1 MKNRCSY
8 QKLEIL
14 DDEVKR
20 SLQRTN
26 EEMLLLQKMA
36 QESMN
41 RMSYFSNEVNEAL
54 QKTFIQR
61 NEEIEQI
68 LKYRANQIDE
78 LHELKMK
85 YYETTRSFFSSVES
99 KLSVMPLWGNLL
111 TDLADGLNMTID
123 LLVGHCERLAKAGW
137 VIPSDMIPSEVADV
151 LVQCNSKEEFD
162 AYFLKLYTENS
173 NENLES
179 VFDSLINH
187 HDTGKWKKLIEEC
200 IALYRLG
207 YYIIQIPALLSV
219 LEGVVAKLMDYNK
232 TGIYKLCNITIDK
245 LSSDPNS
252 FNKLLWL
259 SVMYFT
265 RELYLTIDF
274 DNGQSVM
281 INRHSIMH
289 GRDETSWQQVDA
301 IRLFVALDVL
311 LSMGQ
316 YNTFNENN

>member
-14 DDEVKR
+14 DDEVKH

-26 EEMLLLQKMA
+26 EQMLLLQKMA

-68 LKYRANQIDE
+68 LKYRTNQINE

-111 TDLADGLNMTID
+111 TDLASGLNMTID

-137 VIPSDMIPSEVADV
+137 SC
-151 LVQCNSKEEFD
+151 LNSSKFS
-162 AYFLKLYTENS
+162 KT
-173 NENLES
+173 
-179 VFDSLINH
+179 
-187 HDTGKWKKLIEEC
+187 
-200 IALYRLG
+200 AL
-207 YYIIQIPALLSV
+207 
-219 LEGVVAKLMDYNK
+219 
-232 TGIYKLCNITIDK
+232 TT
-245 LSSDPNS
+245 
-252 FNKLLWL
+252 
-259 SVMYFT
+259 
-265 RELYLTIDF
+265 
-274 DNGQSVM
+274 
-281 INRHSIMH
+281 
-289 GRDETSWQQVDA
+289 
-301 IRLFVALDVL
+301 
-311 LSMGQ
+311 
-316 YNTFNENN
+316 